1 MLQIT
6 LNQFNEHE
14 NHCKPRKSLKIAEYR
29 WKSLKISGNRGK
41 SLKITENHWKSLKI
55 TENHWKSLKII
66 INYWKLLKI
75 TENQL
80 NLIVFRIGE
89 LVDDAILEDNAAK
102 AGNYR
107 AYVKEH
113 DLTILS
119 NLSI

>member
-29 WKSLKISGNRGK
+29 WKSLKISGNRG
-41 SLKITENHWKSLKI
+41 KSLKI

-107 AYVKEH
+107 AYVKEWSYNIIKSI
-113 DLTILS
+113 DL
-119 NLSI
+119 NPY